1 MSTERIKLLKRLSL
15 IFTLIGALNLL
26 IGLILHLSEA
36 SMIGFVIVMTV
47 GASFLITSLSL
58 ALGALLEGKRV
69 AQKN

>member
-36 SMIGFVIVMTV
+36 SMIGFVIV
-47 GASFLITSLSL
+47 
-58 ALGALLEGKRV
+58 
-69 AQKN
+69 